1 MCTTTCGESAA
12 VRGYISKNQA
22 VEANCHTV
30 PLGSRGVC
38 FARVPCPIV
47 LSQQFLLLLTVAFL
61 LPLRL
66 AFDFTSTTGLM
77 VWDWFVDGALI
88 LDVIANFFV
97 AYHDKKGALVE
108 SFPKIA
114 KNYIKGW

>member
-1 MCTTTCGESAA
+1 M
-12 VRGYISKNQA
+12 
-22 VEANCHTV
+22 
-30 PLGSRGVC
+30 GSRLLYAATFRKTKPWRQTATPYRPCPHAASV